1 MSAAEPV
8 LSGAALSL
16 VIARAR
22 GRALRVLD
30 IGCGSGVHAAAMRDA
45 GLRVTTLD
53 ALGDLEPRPDIVGD
67 YLAIEMT
74 EPFDVVWASHVLEH
88 QRNVGLFLDKVFRD
102 TREGGLVA
110 VTVPPLKHEIV
121 GGHLT
126 LWNAGL
132 LLYNLVLAGFDCREA
147 SVKEYGYNI
156 SVVLEKQPAALP
168 PLASGEPDI
177 ERLAPFFPVPV
188 WHGFHGRL
196 EAVRW
201 P

>member
-1 MSAAEPV
+1 MNPATPTLAGE
-8 LSGAALSL
+8 ALAL
-16 VIARAR
+16 VIARAG

-30 IGCGSGVHAAAMRDA
+30 IGCGGGGHAAAMRAA

-53 ALGDLEPRPDIVGD
+53 VLGDIEPRPDMVGD
-67 YLAIEMT
+67 FLALEMPG
-74 EPFDVVWASHVLEH
+74 PFDVVWASHVLEH
-88 QRNVGLFLDKVFRD
+88 QRNPGLFLDKVFRD

-121 GGHLT
+121 GGHLS

-132 LLYNLVLAGFDCREA
+132 LLYHLVLAGFDCREA
-147 SVKEYGYNI
+147 SVKEYGYNV
-156 SVVLEKQPAALP
+156 SVVVEKRAAALP
-168 PLASGEPDI
+168 PLVSGDPDI
-177 ERLAPFFPVPV
+177 ERLAQFFPVPV

>member
-1 MSAAEPV
+1 MSPAGPPLAGE
-8 LSGAALSL
+8 ALSL
-16 VIARAR
+16 VIARAG
-22 GRALRVLD
+22 GRALTALD
-30 IGCGSGVHAAAMRDA
+30 IGCGGGEHAAAMRAA

-53 ALGDLEPRPDIVGD
+53 VLGGIEPRPDLVGD
-67 YLAIEMT
+67 YLAIEMP

-156 SVVLEKQPAALP
+156 SAVLEKRPAALP
-168 PLASGEPDI
+168 PLVSGEPDI
-177 ERLAPFFPVPV
+177 ECLAPFFPVPV